1 MMNPLSIIS
10 NREKQVLDLIVH
22 ENTSKEIAHQLFIS
36 IETVQ
41 SHRKN
46 IMQKLDARNTA
57 GMVRRA
63 FECGVIQLS
72 TKN

>member
-63 FECGVIQLS
+63 FECGVITL
-72 TKN
+72 